1 VPETGEE
8 VYHLLSTGQKKLLEG
23 SKVQIDW
30 KRVERIAEI
39 QSTSWTTRAQPP
51 FGKLS
56 LELWEWPSGRVL
68 EVSTKVAPDAG
79 QSTYLE
85 LRDLAIKKG
94 LVLSANQ
101 RSKTAIAL
109 GEITASHQQ

>member
-1 VPETGEE
+1 
-8 VYHLLSTGQKKLLEG
+8 
-23 SKVQIDW
+23 
-30 KRVERIAEI
+30 
-39 QSTSWTTRAQPP
+39 
-51 FGKLS
+51 